1 MVMAQRVLYAED
13 EEIMRT
19 LVSDQLKEEGYD
31 VRTAADGEEAVEI
44 LGKESFDLI
53 LLDIKMPR
61 RDGIDVLKFLREKN
75 LRPRV
80 VMLTGV
86 EDVSI
91 AISCVKL
98 GAIDYVTKPFS
109 LEALLECVR
118 RVLAK

>member
-1 MVMAQRVLYAED
+1 MAQRVLYAED

-19 LVSDQLKEEGYD
+19 LVSDQLREEGFE
-31 VRTAADGEEAVEI
+31 VVTAGDGEEAVQI
-44 LGKESFDLI
+44 LGKEVFDLV

-61 RDGIDVLKFLREKN
+61 RDGIDVLKFMREKK
-75 LRPRV
+75 LRSRA

-109 LEALLECVR
+109 LEALLECVK

>member
-1 MVMAQRVLYAED
+1 MAQRVLYAED
-13 EEIMRT
+13 EEVMRT

-31 VRTAADGEEAVEI
+31 VTTAEDGQAAVEVMQ
-44 LGKESFDLI
+44 KEKFDLV

-61 RDGIDVLKFLREKN
+61 LDGIDVLKFMKDQQ

-109 LEALLECVR
+109 LETLLECVK

>member
-1 MVMAQRVLYAED
+1 MAHRVLYAED
-13 EEIMRT
+13 EEVMRT
-19 LVSDQLKEEGYD
+19 LVSEQLKEEGFE
-31 VRTAADGEEAVEI
+31 VQCAADGEQAVEI
-44 LGKESFDLI
+44 LEKESFDLV

-61 RDGIDVLKFLREKN
+61 RDGLEVLKFLKEKK

-98 GAIDYVTKPFS
+98 GAIDYITKPFS
-109 LEALLECVR
+109 LENLLECLR